1 MFFVYLGSKNDL
13 DAAIVI
19 INKALSEG
27 VELSHLNSSA
37 LHSLEDECKKAGK
50 SFPFSI
56 PKVVTRGV
64 TFKFLG
70 LH

>member
-1 MFFVYLGSKNDL
+1 MYVVFLGSKNDL

-19 INKALSEG
+19 VNKALSEG
-27 VELSHLNSSA
+27 VELSQLNSSA
-37 LHSLEDECKKAGK
+37 LHSLQDECKKAGK

-64 TFKFLG
+64 TFKFLSS
-70 LH
+70 H